1 MRTNPR
7 LRLAINVIVGILL
20 GIFISQMLSGCS
32 DELPLAP
39 APSAGIA
46 GEASAEV
53 ETINGSKT
61 AARISPTQANVV
73 TTISPA
79 AVATTSS
86 ATSPTAVA
94 PAAVSVTA
102 PVAAPVVSNT
112 MPLPQTKEHYHLS
125 WDGKLEGDATRSL
138 SCKAT
143 QCRYETHASVVG
155 LASFS
160 EISDFQWAHGQVEF
174 QRYER
179 TLQLLFKQVARI
191 EKQADGSIRSE
202 RRGKVYQYAGKAG
215 LVDILNIEVQ
225 LRADRLAN
233 RAPKASYPLA
243 DSKGISAIS
252 LHREADETLTVAGKA
267 RHSEVYVRQDGKRKT
282 TLWLDPAQAFLP
294 LQIIHQDGAET
305 YRMIWLGDAAK

>member
-53 ETINGSKT
+53 ETTNASK
-61 AARISPTQANVV
+61 AAVRISPTQANVV

-94 PAAVSVTA
+94 PAAVS
-102 PVAAPVVSNT
+102 VAAPVVSNT

>member
-46 GEASAEV
+46 GEA
-53 ETINGSKT
+53 ETITEVGAAHNSKI
-61 AARISPTQANVV
+61 AANTKSTQPKIVA
-73 TTISPA
+73 S
-79 AVATTSS
+79 ATTSPTS
-86 ATSPTAVA
+86 AADTSAV
-94 PAAVSVTA
+94 
-102 PVAAPVVSNT
+102 VAAPVVSDT
-112 MPLPQTKEHYHLS
+112 MPLPQTKERYHLS

>member
-94 PAAVSVTA
+94 PAAVSV
-102 PVAAPVVSNT
+102 AAPVVSDT
-112 MPLPQTKEHYHLS
+112 MPLPQTKERYHLS

-160 EISDFQWAHGQVEF
+160 EISDFQWVHGQVEF

>member
-1 MRTNPR
+1 
-7 LRLAINVIVGILL
+7 
-20 GIFISQMLSGCS
+20 
-32 DELPLAP
+32 
-39 APSAGIA
+39 
-46 GEASAEV
+46 
-53 ETINGSKT
+53 
-61 AARISPTQANVV
+61 
-73 TTISPA
+73 
-79 AVATTSS
+79 
-86 ATSPTAVA
+86 
-94 PAAVSVTA
+94 
-102 PVAAPVVSNT
+102 
-112 MPLPQTKEHYHLS
+112 MPLPQTKERYHLS

-155 LASFS
+155 LASLS

-202 RRGKVYQYAGKAG
+202 RRGKVYQYAGKPG

-233 RAPKASYPLA
+233 RAPKSSYQLA

-252 LHREADETLTVAGKA
+252 LHREANETLTLAGKA
-267 RHSEVYVRQDGKRKT
+267 RHSEVYIRQDGKRKT

>member
-32 DELPLAP
+32 DDQTLAP

-46 GEASAEV
+46 GEAKPSDEADAAHSSKIAESTKSTQP
-53 ETINGSKT
+53 TIVS
-61 AARISPTQANVV
+61 
-73 TTISPA
+73 
-79 AVATTSS
+79 ATTPA
-86 ATSPTAVA
+86 ATSPTSSADAHAASIAA
-94 PAAVSVTA
+94 PAASD
-102 PVAAPVVSNT
+102 T
-112 MPLPQTKEHYHLS
+112 MPLPQTKERYHLS

>member
-1 MRTNPR
+1 
-7 LRLAINVIVGILL
+7 
-20 GIFISQMLSGCS
+20 
-32 DELPLAP
+32 
-39 APSAGIA
+39 
-46 GEASAEV
+46 
-53 ETINGSKT
+53 
-61 AARISPTQANVV
+61 
-73 TTISPA
+73 
-79 AVATTSS
+79 
-86 ATSPTAVA
+86 
-94 PAAVSVTA
+94 
-102 PVAAPVVSNT
+102 

>member
-94 PAAVSVTA
+94 PAAV
-102 PVAAPVVSNT
+102 AASVVSDT
-112 MPLPQTKEHYHLS
+112 MPLPQTKERYHLS

>member
-46 GEASAEV
+46 GEASADV

-102 PVAAPVVSNT
+102 PVVSNT
-112 MPLPQTKEHYHLS
+112 MPLPLTKERYHLS

>member
-61 AARISPTQANVV
+61 AVRISPTQANVV

-94 PAAVSVTA
+94 PAAVS
-102 PVAAPVVSNT
+102 VAAPVVSNT

>member
-61 AARISPTQANVV
+61 AVRISPTQANVV

-94 PAAVSVTA
+94 PAAVS
-102 PVAAPVVSNT
+102 VAAPVVSNT

-202 RRGKVYQYAGKAG
+202 RLGKVYQYAGKAG